1 MRVLVTGGT
10 GFVGSHSVAALKD
23 AGHEVRL
30 LVRDPARIAPALA
43 PHGLTADDITAMTG
57 DVLDAASVEQ
67 AMADCDALLHC
78 ASMYSLDPRDAER
91 MTRINVEGTRTVLT
105 TAVAR
110 GLDPI
115 VHVSSVVALTRA
127 EPGEQQFHPDTPV
140 GTVPFPY
147 AASKNAQEAFARDL
161 QAEGAPVV
169 ITYPG
174 AVFGPHGPHDG
185 EGVLIVRNALRGF
198 FTLCPGG
205 ALGIVDV
212 RDVAAVHAAVME
224 PGMGPR
230 RFLAGGHALPI
241 RDLVATIADAAGV
254 RRPTIPIPDWM
265 AIVTG
270 RVADLLQRIAPWRLP
285 FSSET
290 VGASLNHPQIDNS
303 ATTALGV
310 TFRPAETAIRDQ
322 VAWQRAA
329 GRA

>member
-10 GFVGSHSVAALKD
+10 GFVGSHSVAALKG
-23 AGHEVRL
+23 AGHDVRL

-43 PHGLTADDITAMTG
+43 PHGLAADDVTAVRG
-57 DVLDAASVEQ
+57 DVLDRASVEP
-67 AMADCDALLHC
+67 AMDGCDALLHC

-91 MTRINVEGTRTVLT
+91 MTQINVQGTTTVLSE
-105 TAVAR
+105 AVNR
-110 GLDPI
+110 DLDPI

-127 EPGEQQFHPDTPV
+127 ATRQQRFHPDAPV
-140 GTVPFPY
+140 GNLPLLY
-147 AASKNAQEAFARDL
+147 AASKNAQEALARDL
-161 QAEGAPVV
+161 QAQGAPVV

-174 AVFGPHGPHDG
+174 AVYGPYDPHDG
-185 EGVLIVRNALRGF
+185 EGVLVVRNALKGF
-198 FTLCPGG
+198 FTLCPRG
-205 ALGIVDV
+205 ALAIVDV
-212 RDVAAVHAAVME
+212 RDVAAVHVAVME

-230 RFLAGGHALPI
+230 RFLAGGHALPV
-241 RDLVATIADAAGV
+241 RELVATIADAADV
-254 RRPTIPIPDWM
+254 RRPTVPIPAWM
-265 AIVTG
+265 ALTMG
-270 RVADLLQRIAPWRLP
+270 RFADLVQRIAPWRLP

-290 VGASLNHPQIDNS
+290 VGASLNHPEIDNS